1 MKVFCFLIFLNFN
14 FFNFSHQCDF
24 NYGPEGETRC
34 ILFEKSVRKYQFAT
48 CLPNNYIRL
57 KTKNR
62 HFCENQ
68 NATFCLYSCMED
80 KYGIDSG
87 DVFEDCLCNRGI
99 KTSDTIFI
107 KVICLF
113 IFLYNFLGVFCS

>member
-1 MKVFCFLIFLNFN
+1 MKVFCCLIFLIFN
-14 FFNFSHQCDF
+14 FFYFSHQCDF
-24 NYGPEGETRC
+24 NYGPEGETSC
-34 ILFEKSVRKYQFAT
+34 ILFEKFVQKYQPAI

-62 HFCENQ
+62 HFCENP

-80 KYGIDSG
+80 KYGINSG

-99 KTSDTIFI
+99 KTSTEFLLN
-107 KVICLF
+107 LF
-113 IFLYNFLGVFCS
+113 VYYFLYIIFSGFICS